1 MKKAVNDNLAG
12 RGVRFPLPGIMRR
25 RRRQMRICSFLPS
38 TTEILY
44 RLGLGESVTG
54 VTHEC
59 DYPPE
64 AQGKKRVIMSFIDPA
79 KLSSREIDDLV
90 SRNASEGKSTY
101 LIDRDALREADP
113 DLILTQELCQVCA
126 VSGNEVTEAV
136 EALGKNPEIIS
147 LEPRTLG
154 EIMDSIIVIGEATGT
169 AERAREV
176 TEKLAQR
183 IERVRSNVGDVKDRP
198 RVFCLEWLDPPY
210 AAGHWVPEMV
220 EIAGGHY
227 GIGKA
232 GEPSFKV
239 SWKEIAEFAPQ
250 MLFIMPCG
258 YDIEKTMGKIETLT
272 KHDEW
277 FSLPST
283 GSGEIYV
290 FDANSYFSRPGP
302 RVVDGLE
309 ILAKTIHPGLMK
321 GYEPP
326 PDSVVNL
333 RNYMQFELFLG

>member
-1 MKKAVNDNLAG
+1 
-12 RGVRFPLPGIMRR
+12 
-25 RRRQMRICSFLPS
+25 
-38 TTEILY
+38 
-44 RLGLGESVTG
+44 G

-64 AQGKKRVIMSFIDPA
+64 AREKNHVILSIIDPG
-79 KLSSREIDDLV
+79 KLSSREIDEII
-90 SRNASEGKSTY
+90 SRNVAEGKSTY

-126 VSGNEVTEAV
+126 VSGNEVTDAL
-136 EALGKNPEIIS
+136 EALGKEPEIIS

-154 EIMDSIIVIGEATGT
+154 EILETIIVVGEATGT

-176 TEKLAQR
+176 TERLARR
-183 IERVRSNVGDVKDRP
+183 IEKVRSNVGDVMDRP

-220 EIAGGHY
+220 EIAGGRM
-227 GIGKA
+227 GLGKA

-258 YDIEKTMGKIETLT
+258 YDIEKTMDEIDIVMKN
-272 KHDEW
+272 DEW

-283 GSGEIYV
+283 SKGHIYV

-309 ILAKTIHPGLMK
+309 ILAKTIHPEAMRS
-321 GYEPP
+321 YDPP

>member
-1 MKKAVNDNLAG
+1 
-12 RGVRFPLPGIMRR
+12 
-25 RRRQMRICSFLPS
+25 MRICSFLPS

-44 RLGLGESVTG
+44 DLGLGDSLTG

-64 AQGKKRVIMSFIDPA
+64 AREKKRVIMSFINPE
-79 KLSSREIDDLV
+79 KLSSREIDELV
-90 SRNASEGKSTY
+90 SRNAAEGKSTY
-101 LIDRDALREADP
+101 LIDKDALKEADP

-136 EALGKNPEIIS
+136 EALGKKPRIIS
-147 LEPRTLG
+147 LEPRTLS
-154 EIMDSIIVIGEATGT
+154 EIIDTILIIGEATGT
-169 AERAREV
+169 GDRAREI
-176 TEKLAQR
+176 TDKLVER
-183 IERVRSNVGDVKDRP
+183 IERVRSLLGNERDRP
-198 RVFCLEWLDPPY
+198 RVFCMEWLDPPY
-210 AAGHWVPEMV
+210 VAGHWVPEMV
-220 EIAGGHY
+220 EIAGGSC

-239 SWKEIAEFAPQ
+239 SWKEIADFAPQ

-258 YDIEKTMGKIETLT
+258 YDVEKTLCEIETVT

-283 GSGEIYV
+283 SKGQIYI

-309 ILAKTIHPGLMK
+309 ILAKTIHPESMK
-321 GYEPP
+321 SYEPP
-326 PDSVVNL
+326 PDAVVNL

>member
-1 MKKAVNDNLAG
+1 
-12 RGVRFPLPGIMRR
+12 
-25 RRRQMRICSFLPS
+25 MRICSFLPS

-44 RLGLGESVTG
+44 ELGLGDSVTG

-64 AQGKKRVIMSFIDPA
+64 AAGKKRVIMSFIDPG
-79 KLSSREIDDLV
+79 KLDSREIDDLV
-90 SRNASEGKSTY
+90 STNAAEGKSTY

-126 VSGNEVTEAV
+126 VSGNEVSEAV
-136 EALGKNPEIIS
+136 EALGKEPEIIS

-154 EIMDSIIVIGEATGT
+154 EILDTILVIGEATGT
-169 AERAREV
+169 GERAREL
-176 TEKLAQR
+176 TQSLAQR
-183 IERVRSNVGDVKDRP
+183 IEKVRHNIGDVMDRP

-220 EIAGGHY
+220 EIAGGRM
-227 GIGKA
+227 GLGRA

-239 SWKEIAEFAPQ
+239 TWEEIAEFAPQ

-258 YDIEKTMGKIETLT
+258 YDIEKTIDEIDTLMRN
-272 KHDEW
+272 DEW

-283 GSGEIYV
+283 NKGQIYV

-309 ILAKTIHPGLMK
+309 ILAKTIHPEAMK
-321 GYEPP
+321 SYEPP